1 MPNSIIFLFAGIVGV
16 AIGIVI
22 MLIAG
27 KMGLD
32 RSREKSQDILDEANS
47 KAETTIRQA
56 NLDGK
61 QQVYEMKLQAEKE
74 IKSQRD
80 KIQQTENKLVRR
92 EDSLNFREENLVQK
106 EKKVSEKEKLADSKL
121 ANLSKMEE
129 ELRQKINDEITVL
142 ERVSNMTQEGQVQS
156 QPSGSSSALAPH
168 HTTISMGDARALLIS

>member
-47 KAETTIRQA
+47 KAETSIRQA

-80 KIQQTENKLVRR
+80 KIQQTENTAKTPQNLNSAEFFIRYSMLFIINRERTPVRTSPLR
-92 EDSLNFREENLVQK
+92 PVSMPSCLNTWIRGLSCRTSL
-106 EKKVSEKEKLADSKL
+106 
-121 ANLSKMEE
+121 
-129 ELRQKINDEITVL
+129 
-142 ERVSNMTQEGQVQS
+142 
-156 QPSGSSSALAPH
+156 
-168 HTTISMGDARALLIS
+168 